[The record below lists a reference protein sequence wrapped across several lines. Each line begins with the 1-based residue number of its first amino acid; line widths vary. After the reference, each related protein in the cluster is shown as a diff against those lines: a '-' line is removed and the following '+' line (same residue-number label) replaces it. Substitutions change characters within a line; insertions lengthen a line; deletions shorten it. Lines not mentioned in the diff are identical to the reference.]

1 MATLTKELASSV
13 LQSYNNS
20 LSRLTSRF
28 LENMNNISK
37 RYSLKKKEIEKEAK
51 DKKNY
56 ADASAKIALKNTKA
70 SLLEKGLSKSGESVQ
85 AELDNSLMKARR
97 MSDIDEESEKSKRA
111 NEAEWSNAENAAI
124 SNYVT
129 EANALDKAR
138 NEAYREELRADRS
151 YEADREDEYYDR
163 YAKNKEFEADRED
176 EYYDRYAKNKEFEA
190 DREDEYFD
198 RYMEGKKFEADRDDE
213 YHDRNTES
221 LEDGEGEEKAEDEKI
236 VPEYKAKTLVDKIIS
251 NYRMS
256 YSDEKTLK
264 KKVKESINEILNDE
278 TIDYSYRYQVKLYA
292 KALGYL

>member
-1 MATLTKELASSV
+1 MSTLTKELASSV
-13 LQSYNNS
+13 LRSYNNS

-28 LENMNNISK
+28 LENMNNINT
-37 RYSLKKKEIEKEAK
+37 RYEQKKNEIEKEAK

-85 AELDNSLMKARR
+85 AELDNSFMKAGR
-97 MSDIDEESEKSKRA
+97 MSDIDAESEKLKIA
-111 NEAEWSNAENAAI
+111 NETERSNAENVAI
-124 SNYVT
+124 SNYVS
-129 EANALDKAR
+129 EANALEKAR

-163 YAKNKEFEADRED
+163 YADNK
-176 EYYDRYAKNKEFEA
+176 KFEA

-198 RYMEGKKFEADRDDE
+198 RYMRGKAFDADRDDE
-213 YHDRNTES
+213 YHDRYVES
-221 LEDGEGEEKAEDEKI
+221 LEEGEGEEKAEDEKI
-236 VPEYKAKTLVDKIIS
+236 VPDYKAKTLVDKIIS
-251 NYRMS
+251 SYRTT
-256 YSDEKTLK
+256 YSDDKTLK
-264 KKVKESINEILNDE
+264 KKVKEAINEILNDD